1 MKTGEFERIARY
13 FAPLAAGF
21 PGAFGL
27 TDDAAVLA
35 PSPGHEFA
43 VTTDTIV
50 EGVHFVGDEPPDQI
64 AAKMLRV
71 NLSDIAAMG
80 ARAVAYTLNVALRHD
95 VDDEWLSGF
104 CAGLRADQDTF
115 GIHLMGGDSVATHGP
130 VVLTVTAFGEA
141 PSGQALRRN
150 GATPGDLIFVSGTI
164 GDAALGLRVVQGNLP
179 GLDEVSATALA
190 SRYRLPDPRLALGK
204 ELIAVASAAAD
215 VSDGLVADLGHIADA
230 SGVGAVVNWG
240 RMPMS
245 AAARAAAALVED
257 LPSAILTGGDD
268 YELVFTVSPGAAKV
282 LPVMARRLDI
292 PLCEIGVVNEGG
304 GVHIVG
310 ADGQAVQLEKAGYV
324 HC

>member
-1 MKTGEFERIARY
+1 MKSGEFERIARY

-50 EGVHFVGDEPPDQI
+50 EGVHFVGDEPPAQI

-80 ARAVAYTLNVALRHD
+80 ARAVAYTLNVALRPD
-95 VDDEWLSGF
+95 VNDDWLDGF
-104 CAGLRADQDTF
+104 CAGLRADQDKF
-115 GIHLMGGDSVATHGP
+115 GVHLMGGDSVATHGP

-141 PSGQALRRN
+141 PCGRALRRN

-164 GDAALGLRVVQGNLP
+164 GDAALGLRAVQGHLL
-179 GLDEVSATALA
+179 GLDDASATALA
-190 SRYRLPDPRLALGK
+190 ARYRLPEPRMALGTA
-204 ELIAVASAAAD
+204 LVGVANAAAD
-215 VSDGLVADLGHIADA
+215 VSDGLVADLGHIVDA
-230 SGVGAVVNWG
+230 SGVGAVVNWDCV
-240 RMPMS
+240 PIS
-245 AAARAAAALVED
+245 TAARAAAAFVDD

-268 YELVFTVSPGAAKV
+268 YELVFTASLDAAKAF
-282 LPVMARRLDI
+282 PAMARRLDI
-292 PLCEIGVVNEGG
+292 PLSEIGVVTAGEG
-304 GVHIVG
+304 VRVVG
-310 ADGQAVQLEKAGYV
+310 ADGLAVPLGKTGYV